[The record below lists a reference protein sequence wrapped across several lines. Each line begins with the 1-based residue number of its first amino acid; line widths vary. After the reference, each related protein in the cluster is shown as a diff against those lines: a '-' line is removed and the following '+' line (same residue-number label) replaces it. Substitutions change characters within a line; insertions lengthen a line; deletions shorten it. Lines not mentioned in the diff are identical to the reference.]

1 MHFGIAKQKG
11 ACFLFAEDKILLVG
25 GRQNITC
32 WWKTISLVGGRQ
44 YRLLVED
51 RISLVGGRQNITSA
65 SERKVNVFRRNTE
78 SRKGKT
84 VKVKYAL

>member
-11 ACFLFAEDKILLVG
+11 ACFLFAED
-25 GRQNITC
+25 R
-32 WWKTISLVGGRQ
+32 ISLVGGRQ
-44 YRLLVED
+44 YHLLVED
-51 RISLVGGRQNITSA
+51 NIACWWKTISLVGGRQNITSA